1 MLASDAT
8 PPWQGKPMPLGIT
21 GIDHVQIAVPKALEA
36 ASLKFYREIFAFPEI
51 VKPAELQARGGAWF
65 QVGAI
70 QMHIG
75 VDPDASPK
83 SKRHI
88 CFLTTDLT
96 TAKAFVLAKGVAIEE
111 EGVAEGL
118 SRFFV
123 RDPAGNRIEIGQR

>member
-1 MLASDAT
+1 MS
-8 PPWQGKPMPLGIT
+8 LGIT
-21 GIDHVQIAVPKALEA
+21 GIDHVQVAVPKALEA
-36 ASLKFYREIFAFPEI
+36 ECLKFYREIFAFRELAKPPE
-51 VKPAELQARGGAWF
+51 LRTRCGAWF
-65 QVGAI
+65 QVGTV

-88 CFLTTDLT
+88 CFLTSDL
-96 TAKAFVLAKGVAIEE
+96 AKAKAAVVAHGVAVEE